1 MKNNTDVVLSNKLI
15 AESNVIG
22 EMNHIGQ
29 FTKYATTKIK
39 WKNGIKKIVGLPMAT
54 VPGLDI

>member
-1 MKNNTDVVLSNKLI
+1 MRDGVILWYFGEKSRSIQQIYDRYKNSPMI
-15 AESNVIG
+15 R
-22 EMNHIGQ
+22 
-29 FTKYATTKIK
+29 

>member
-1 MKNNTDVVLSNKLI
+1 MPTTIQEIDERYENNP
-15 AESNVIG
+15 
-22 EMNHIGQ
+22 M
-29 FTKYATTKIK
+29 IK